1 MYARLLYV
9 TISENMN
16 ICSYI
21 DIFGG
26 NTMNRKQ
33 KKQLKQIIFGA
44 ILFVICLIVSN
55 FTQFGTLSK
64 YIQAIPYVVT
74 YIILG
79 YDVLIKSVR
88 NIGNG
93 QIFDENFLMCI
104 AGIGAFCLGE
114 FHEGVAVMLFFKVGE
129 FFEKYA
135 VNKSRKSIS
144 SLMDIK
150 PEVATIEVD
159 GKLTQVDPESV
170 TIGDTIIV
178 SAGEKIP
185 IDGTIIDGS
194 CSVDTSA
201 ITGESVP
208 RDIKV
213 GDKAISG
220 FINLNGTIKVITEKA
235 FSDSTVSRIL
245 DLVENASSKKATAEK
260 FITKFAKYYTPIVVF
275 LAIAIAILVPLIT
288 GQEFSKWIYRALTF
302 LVISCPCALVISVP
316 LGFFGGIGGASDN
329 GILVKGS
336 NCLENLAKVDTIAF
350 DKTGTLT
357 EGVFKVTKV
366 CPIDGISKEQILEV
380 TAYAESFSNHPV
392 SNSLKIA
399 YGKEVLIDRVSNA
412 KEIAGK
418 GVSAMVDD
426 STVYVG
432 NAQLMKSIGVECSN
446 PNDVG
451 TIVHVATDSKYV
463 GYIVVSDVVKPKA
476 KDTMQRLKALGIEKT
491 IMLTGDLNPVAK
503 EISKQVGVDEY
514 YAELMPQDKAKIVED
529 YKAKGKTILFAGDG
543 INDAPVL
550 ALSDVSV
557 AMGGLGSDSAIEIS
571 DIVIMNDDISK
582 VADSINIARRTLK
595 IVKQNIVF
603 AISVKIIVLIL
614 GAIGVAHM
622 GLAIFADVGVSV
634 IAILNAMRTLRF
646 KS

>member
-1 MYARLLYV
+1 MF
-9 TISENMN
+9 T
-16 ICSYI
+16 CKTK
-21 DIFGG
+21 GG
-26 NTMNRKQ
+26 NLMNKKQ
-33 KKQLKQIIFGA
+33 KKQLKQIIIGA
-44 ILFVICLIVSN
+44 ILFVICLIVSK
-55 FTQFGTLSK
+55 FTPFENLPK
-64 YIQAIPYVVT
+64 YIQVIPYVVT
-74 YIILG
+74 YLVLG
-79 YDVLIKSVR
+79 LDVLKKSIK

-93 QIFDENFLMCI
+93 QVFDENFLMCI
-104 AGIGAFCLGE
+104 AGVGAFCLGE
-114 FHEGVAVMLFFKVGE
+114 FSEGVAVMLFFKVGE

-150 PEVATIEVD
+150 PDIATIEVD

-170 TIGDTIIV
+170 SIGDTIIV

-185 IDGTIIDGS
+185 IDGTIMEGS

-220 FINLNGTIKVITEKA
+220 FINLNGTIKIQTEKA

-245 DLVENASSKKATAEK
+245 DLVENASSKKAEAEK
-260 FITKFAKYYTPIVVF
+260 FITKFAKYYTPIVVC
-275 LAIAIAILVPLIT
+275 LAVVIAILVPLIT
-288 GQEFSKWIYRALTF
+288 GQAFSKWVYRALTF

-336 NCLENLAKVDTIAF
+336 NCLENLSKVNTIAF

-357 EGVFKVTKV
+357 EGVFKVTEV
-366 CPIDGISKEQILEV
+366 HSVGSLSEDELLEV

-392 SNSLKIA
+392 SNSLKDA
-399 YGKEVLIDRVSNA
+399 FGKEISIERVCNA

-418 GVSAMVDD
+418 GVSADVDGK
-426 STVYVG
+426 TIYVG
-432 NAQLMKSIGVECSN
+432 NTKLMQSIGIKCDT
-446 PNDVG
+446 PNAVG
-451 TIVHVATDSKYV
+451 TIVHVATKDNYL

-476 KDTMQRLKALGIEKT
+476 KDTMQKLKSLGIEKT
-491 IMLTGDLNPVAK
+491 IMLTGDLEPVAK
-503 EISKQVGVDEY
+503 EISKQVGVDEFH
-514 YAELMPQDKAKIVED
+514 AELMPQDKAQIVED
-529 YKAKGKTILFAGDG
+529 YKKKGKTILFAGDG

-582 VADSINIARRTLK
+582 IADSIKIARRTLS

-603 AISVKIIVLIL
+603 AISVKVLVLIL
-614 GAIGVAHM
+614 GALGIAHM

-634 IAILNAMRTLRF
+634 IAILNAMRTLKF

>member
-1 MYARLLYV
+1 
-9 TISENMN
+9 MN
-16 ICSYI
+16 K
-21 DIFGG
+21 
-26 NTMNRKQ
+26 KQ
-33 KKQLKQIIFGA
+33 KKQLKQIIIGA
-44 ILFVICLIVSN
+44 ILFVICLIVSK
-55 FTQFGTLSK
+55 FTPFENLPK
-64 YIQAIPYVVT
+64 YIQVIPYVVT
-74 YIILG
+74 YLVLG
-79 YDVLIKSVR
+79 LDVLKKSIK

-93 QIFDENFLMCI
+93 QVFDENFLMCI
-104 AGIGAFCLGE
+104 AGVGAFCLGE
-114 FHEGVAVMLFFKVGE
+114 FSEGGAVMLFFKVGE

-150 PEVATIEVD
+150 PDIATIEVD

-170 TIGDTIIV
+170 SIGDTIIV

-185 IDGTIIDGS
+185 IDGTIMEGS

-220 FINLNGTIKVITEKA
+220 FINLNGTIKIQTEKA

-245 DLVENASSKKATAEK
+245 DLVENASSKKAEAEK
-260 FITKFAKYYTPIVVF
+260 FITKFAKYYTPIVVC
-275 LAIAIAILVPLIT
+275 LAVVIAILVPLIT
-288 GQEFSKWIYRALTF
+288 GQAFSKWVYRALTF

-336 NCLENLAKVDTIAF
+336 NCLENLAKVNTIAF

-357 EGVFKVTKV
+357 EGVFKVTEV
-366 CPIDGISKEQILEV
+366 HSVGSLSEDELLEV

-392 SNSLKIA
+392 SNSLKDA
-399 YGKEVLIDRVSNA
+399 FGKEISIERVCNA

-418 GVSAMVDD
+418 GVSADVDGK
-426 STVYVG
+426 TIYVG
-432 NAQLMKSIGVECSN
+432 NTKLMQSIGIKCDT
-446 PNDVG
+446 PNAVG
-451 TIVHVATDSKYV
+451 TIVHVATKDNYL

-476 KDTMQRLKALGIEKT
+476 KDTMQKLKSLGIEKT
-491 IMLTGDLNPVAK
+491 IMLTGDLEPVAK
-503 EISKQVGVDEY
+503 EISKQVGVDEFH
-514 YAELMPQDKAKIVED
+514 AELMPQDKAQIVED
-529 YKAKGKTILFAGDG
+529 YKKKGKTILFAGDG

-582 VADSINIARRTLK
+582 IADSIKIARRTLS

-603 AISVKIIVLIL
+603 AISVKVLVLIL
-614 GAIGVAHM
+614 GAIGIAHM

-634 IAILNAMRTLRF
+634 IAILNAMRTLKF

>member
-1 MYARLLYV
+1 MF
-9 TISENMN
+9 MHK
-16 ICSYI
+16 YI
-21 DIFGG
+21 GG
-26 NTMNRKQ
+26 NLMNRKQ
-33 KKQLKQIIFGA
+33 KKQLKQIIIGA

-55 FTQFGTLSK
+55 FTPFGSLPK
-64 YIQAIPYVVT
+64 YIQAIPYIIT
-74 YIILG
+74 YLVLG

-93 QIFDENFLMCI
+93 QVFDENFLMCI

-150 PEVATIEVD
+150 PEVATIELD
-159 GKLTQVDPESV
+159 GKLTQVDPETV
-170 TIGDTIIV
+170 PVGDIIIV
-178 SAGEKIP
+178 SAGEKIA
-185 IDGTIIDGS
+185 IDGTIIEGS
-194 CSVDTSA
+194 SSVDTSA

-208 RDIKV
+208 RDVKV

-220 FINLNGTIKVITEKA
+220 FINLNGTIKIKTEKA

-245 DLVENASSKKATAEK
+245 DLVENASSKKAEAEK
-260 FITKFAKYYTPIVVF
+260 FITRFAKYYTPIVVCLA
-275 LAIAIAILVPLIT
+275 LAIAIFMPLLT

-329 GILVKGS
+329 GILIKGS

-357 EGVFKVTKV
+357 EGVFKVTEIQ
-366 CPIDGISKEQILEV
+366 PIGDISKDKLLEI

-392 SNSLKIA
+392 SNSLKDA
-399 YGKEVLIDRVSNA
+399 YGKEISIERVSNA

-418 GVSAMVDD
+418 GVSVEVDG
-426 STVYVG
+426 STIYVG
-432 NAQLMKSIGVECSN
+432 NALLMKSIDIECN
-446 PNDVG
+446 TPKTVG
-451 TIVHVATDSKYV
+451 TIVHVANNSEYL

-476 KDTMQRLKALGIEKT
+476 KDTMQKLKSLGVEKT
-491 IMLTGDLNPVAK
+491 VMLTGDLKLVAE
-503 EISKQVGVDEY
+503 EISKEVGVDEFH
-514 YAELMPQDKAKIVED
+514 AELMPQDKAKIVES
-529 YKAKGKTILFAGDG
+529 YKNQGKTILFAGDG

-582 VADSINIARRTLK
+582 VADSIKIAKRTLS

-614 GAIGVAHM
+614 GAVGIAHM

-634 IAILNAMRTLRF
+634 IAILNAMRTLKF

>member
-1 MYARLLYV
+1 MFMCK
-9 TISENMN
+9 TK
-16 ICSYI
+16 
-21 DIFGG
+21 GG
-26 NTMNRKQ
+26 NLMNKKQ
-33 KKQLKQIIFGA
+33 KKQLKQIIIGA
-44 ILFVICLIVSN
+44 ILFVICLIVSK
-55 FTQFGTLSK
+55 FTPFENLPK
-64 YIQAIPYVVT
+64 YIQVIPYVVT
-74 YIILG
+74 YLVLG
-79 YDVLIKSVR
+79 LDVLKKSIK

-93 QIFDENFLMCI
+93 QVFDENFLMCI
-104 AGIGAFCLGE
+104 AGVGAFYLGE
-114 FHEGVAVMLFFKVGE
+114 FSEGVAVMLFFKVGE

-150 PEVATIEVD
+150 PDIATIEVD

-170 TIGDTIIV
+170 SIGDTIIV

-185 IDGTIIDGS
+185 IDGTIMEGS

-220 FINLNGTIKVITEKA
+220 FINLNGTIKIQTEKA

-245 DLVENASSKKATAEK
+245 DLVENASSKKAEAEK
-260 FITKFAKYYTPIVVF
+260 FITKFAKYYTPIVVC
-275 LAIAIAILVPLIT
+275 LAVVIAILVPLIT
-288 GQEFSKWIYRALTF
+288 GQAFSKWVYRALTF

-336 NCLENLAKVDTIAF
+336 NCLENLSKVNTIAF

-357 EGVFKVTKV
+357 EGVFKVTEV
-366 CPIDGISKEQILEV
+366 HSVGSLSEDELLEV

-392 SNSLKIA
+392 SNSLKDA
-399 YGKEVLIDRVSNA
+399 FGKEISIERVCKA

-418 GVSAMVDD
+418 GVSADVDGK
-426 STVYVG
+426 TIYVG
-432 NAQLMKSIGVECSN
+432 NTKLMQSIGIKCDT
-446 PNDVG
+446 PNAVG
-451 TIVHVATDSKYV
+451 TIVHVATKDNYL

-476 KDTMQRLKALGIEKT
+476 KDTMQKLKSLGIEKT
-491 IMLTGDLNPVAK
+491 IMLTGDLEPVAK
-503 EISKQVGVDEY
+503 EISKQVGVDEFH
-514 YAELMPQDKAKIVED
+514 AELMPQDKAQIVED
-529 YKAKGKTILFAGDG
+529 YKKKGKTILFAGDG

-582 VADSINIARRTLK
+582 IADSIKIARRTLS

-603 AISVKIIVLIL
+603 AISVKVLVLIL
-614 GAIGVAHM
+614 GALGIAHM

-634 IAILNAMRTLRF
+634 IAILNAMRTLKF

>member
-1 MYARLLYV
+1 
-9 TISENMN
+9 MN
-16 ICSYI
+16 K
-21 DIFGG
+21 
-26 NTMNRKQ
+26 KQ
-33 KKQLKQIIFGA
+33 KKQLKQIIIGA
-44 ILFVICLIVSN
+44 ILFVICLIVSK
-55 FTQFGTLSK
+55 FTPFENLPK
-64 YIQAIPYVVT
+64 YIQVIPYVVT
-74 YIILG
+74 YLVLG
-79 YDVLIKSVR
+79 LDVLKKSIK

-93 QIFDENFLMCI
+93 QVFDENFLMCI
-104 AGIGAFCLGE
+104 AGVGAFCLGE
-114 FHEGVAVMLFFKVGE
+114 FNEGVAVMLFFKVGE

-150 PEVATIEVD
+150 PDIATIEVD

-170 TIGDTIIV
+170 SIGDTIIV

-185 IDGTIIDGS
+185 IDGTIMEGS

-220 FINLNGTIKVITEKA
+220 FINLNGTIKIQTEKA

-245 DLVENASSKKATAEK
+245 DLVENASSKKAEAEK
-260 FITKFAKYYTPIVVF
+260 FITKFAKYYTPIVVC
-275 LAIAIAILVPLIT
+275 LAVVIAILVPLIT
-288 GQEFSKWIYRALTF
+288 GQAFSKWVYRALTF

-336 NCLENLAKVDTIAF
+336 NCLENLSKVNTIAF

-357 EGVFKVTKV
+357 EGVFKVTEV
-366 CPIDGISKEQILEV
+366 HSVGSLSEDELLEV

-392 SNSLKIA
+392 SNSLKDA
-399 YGKEVLIDRVSNA
+399 FGKEISIERVCNA

-418 GVSAMVDD
+418 GVSADVDGK
-426 STVYVG
+426 TIYVG
-432 NAQLMKSIGVECSN
+432 NTKLMQSIGIKCDT
-446 PNDVG
+446 PNAVG
-451 TIVHVATDSKYV
+451 TIVHVATKDNYL

-476 KDTMQRLKALGIEKT
+476 KDTMQKLKSLGIEKT
-491 IMLTGDLNPVAK
+491 IMLTGDLEPVAK
-503 EISKQVGVDEY
+503 EISKQVGVDEFH
-514 YAELMPQDKAKIVED
+514 AELMPQDKAQIVED
-529 YKAKGKTILFAGDG
+529 YKKKGKTILFAGDG

-582 VADSINIARRTLK
+582 IADSIKIARRTLS

-603 AISVKIIVLIL
+603 AISVKVLVLIL
-614 GAIGVAHM
+614 GALGIAHM

-634 IAILNAMRTLRF
+634 IAILNAMRTLKF

>member
-1 MYARLLYV
+1 
-9 TISENMN
+9 MN
-16 ICSYI
+16 K
-21 DIFGG
+21 
-26 NTMNRKQ
+26 KQ
-33 KKQLKQIIFGA
+33 KKQLKQIIIGA
-44 ILFVICLIVSN
+44 ILFVICLIVSK
-55 FTQFGTLSK
+55 FTPFENLPK
-64 YIQAIPYVVT
+64 YIQVIPYVVT
-74 YIILG
+74 YLVLG
-79 YDVLIKSVR
+79 LDVLKKSIK

-93 QIFDENFLMCI
+93 QVFDENFLMCI
-104 AGIGAFCLGE
+104 AGVGAFCLGE
-114 FHEGVAVMLFFKVGE
+114 FNEGVAVMLFFKVGE

-150 PEVATIEVD
+150 PDIATIEVD

-170 TIGDTIIV
+170 SIGDTIIV

-185 IDGTIIDGS
+185 IDGTIMEGS

-220 FINLNGTIKVITEKA
+220 FINLNGTIKIQTEKA

-245 DLVENASSKKATAEK
+245 DLVENASSKKAEAEK
-260 FITKFAKYYTPIVVF
+260 FITKFAKYYTPIVVC
-275 LAIAIAILVPLIT
+275 LAVVIAILVPLIT
-288 GQEFSKWIYRALTF
+288 GQAFSKWVYRALTF

-336 NCLENLAKVDTIAF
+336 NCLENLSKVNTIAF

-357 EGVFKVTKV
+357 EGVFKVTEV
-366 CPIDGISKEQILEV
+366 HSVGSLSEDELLEV

-392 SNSLKIA
+392 SNSLKDA
-399 YGKEVLIDRVSNA
+399 FGKEISIERVCNA

-418 GVSAMVDD
+418 GVSADVDGK
-426 STVYVG
+426 TIYVG
-432 NAQLMKSIGVECSN
+432 NTKLMQSIGIKCDT
-446 PNDVG
+446 PNAVG
-451 TIVHVATDSKYV
+451 TIVHVATKDNYL

-476 KDTMQRLKALGIEKT
+476 KDTMQKLKSLGIEKT
-491 IMLTGDLNPVAK
+491 IMLTGDLEPVAK
-503 EISKQVGVDEY
+503 EISKQVGVDEFH
-514 YAELMPQDKAKIVED
+514 AELMPQDKAQIVED
-529 YKAKGKTILFAGDG
+529 YKKKGKTILFAGDG

-582 VADSINIARRTLK
+582 IADSIKIARRTLS

-603 AISVKIIVLIL
+603 AISVKVLVLIL
-614 GAIGVAHM
+614 GAIGIAHM

-634 IAILNAMRTLRF
+634 IAILNAMRTLKF

>member
-1 MYARLLYV
+1 
-9 TISENMN
+9 MN
-16 ICSYI
+16 K
-21 DIFGG
+21 
-26 NTMNRKQ
+26 KQ
-33 KKQLKQIIFGA
+33 KKQLKQIIIGA
-44 ILFVICLIVSN
+44 ILFVICLIVSK
-55 FTQFGTLSK
+55 FTPFENLPK
-64 YIQAIPYVVT
+64 YIQVIPYVVT
-74 YIILG
+74 YLVLG
-79 YDVLIKSVR
+79 LDVLKKSIK

-93 QIFDENFLMCI
+93 QVFDENFLMCI
-104 AGIGAFCLGE
+104 AGVGAFCLGE
-114 FHEGVAVMLFFKVGE
+114 FNEGVAVMLFFKVGE

-150 PEVATIEVD
+150 PDIATIEVD

-170 TIGDTIIV
+170 SIGDTIIV

-185 IDGTIIDGS
+185 IDGTIMEGS

-220 FINLNGTIKVITEKA
+220 FINLNGTIKIQTEKA

-245 DLVENASSKKATAEK
+245 DLVENASSKKAEAEK
-260 FITKFAKYYTPIVVF
+260 FITKFAKYYTPIVVC
-275 LAIAIAILVPLIT
+275 LAVVIAILVPLIT
-288 GQEFSKWIYRALTF
+288 GQAFSKWVYRALTF

-336 NCLENLAKVDTIAF
+336 NCLENLSKVNTIAF

-357 EGVFKVTKV
+357 EGVFKVTEV
-366 CPIDGISKEQILEV
+366 HSVGSLSEDELLEV

-392 SNSLKIA
+392 SNSLKDA
-399 YGKEVLIDRVSNA
+399 FGKEISIERVYNA

-418 GVSAMVDD
+418 GVSADVDGK
-426 STVYVG
+426 TIYVG
-432 NAQLMKSIGVECSN
+432 NTKLMQSIGIKCDT
-446 PNDVG
+446 PNAVG
-451 TIVHVATDSKYV
+451 TIVHVATKDNYL

-476 KDTMQRLKALGIEKT
+476 KDTMQKLKSLGIEKT
-491 IMLTGDLNPVAK
+491 IMLTGDLEPVAK
-503 EISKQVGVDEY
+503 EISKQVGVDEFH
-514 YAELMPQDKAKIVED
+514 AELMPQDKAQIVED
-529 YKAKGKTILFAGDG
+529 YKKKGKTILFAGDG

-582 VADSINIARRTLK
+582 IADSIKIARRTLS

-603 AISVKIIVLIL
+603 AISVKVLVLIL
-614 GAIGVAHM
+614 GAIGIAHM

-634 IAILNAMRTLRF
+634 IAILNAMRTLKF

>member
-1 MYARLLYV
+1 MCK
-9 TISENMN
+9 TK
-16 ICSYI
+16 
-21 DIFGG
+21 GG
-26 NTMNRKQ
+26 NLMNKKQ
-33 KKQLKQIIFGA
+33 KKQLKQIIIGA
-44 ILFVICLIVSN
+44 ILFVICLIVSK
-55 FTQFGTLSK
+55 FTPFENLPK
-64 YIQAIPYVVT
+64 YIQVIPYVVT
-74 YIILG
+74 YLVLG
-79 YDVLIKSVR
+79 LDVLKKSIK

-93 QIFDENFLMCI
+93 QVFDENFLMCI
-104 AGIGAFCLGE
+104 AGVGAFCLGE
-114 FHEGVAVMLFFKVGE
+114 FNEGVAVMLFFKVGE

-150 PEVATIEVD
+150 PDIATIEVD

-170 TIGDTIIV
+170 SIGDTIIV

-185 IDGTIIDGS
+185 IDGTIMEGS

-220 FINLNGTIKVITEKA
+220 FINLNGTIKIQTEKA

-245 DLVENASSKKATAEK
+245 DLVENASSKKAEAEK
-260 FITKFAKYYTPIVVF
+260 FITKFAKYYTPIVVC
-275 LAIAIAILVPLIT
+275 LAVVIAILVPLIT
-288 GQEFSKWIYRALTF
+288 GQAFSKWVYRALTF

-336 NCLENLAKVDTIAF
+336 NCLENLSKVNTIAF

-357 EGVFKVTKV
+357 EGVFKVTEV
-366 CPIDGISKEQILEV
+366 HSVGSLSEDELLEV

-392 SNSLKIA
+392 SNSLKDA
-399 YGKEVLIDRVSNA
+399 FGKEISIERVCNA

-418 GVSAMVDD
+418 GVSADVDGK
-426 STVYVG
+426 TIYVG
-432 NAQLMKSIGVECSN
+432 NTKLMQSIGIKCDT
-446 PNDVG
+446 PNAVG
-451 TIVHVATDSKYV
+451 TIVHVATKDNYL

-476 KDTMQRLKALGIEKT
+476 KDTMQKLKSLGIEKT
-491 IMLTGDLNPVAK
+491 IMLTGDLEPVAK
-503 EISKQVGVDEY
+503 EISKQVGVDEFH
-514 YAELMPQDKAKIVED
+514 AELMPQDKAQIVED
-529 YKAKGKTILFAGDG
+529 YKKKGKTILFAGDG

-582 VADSINIARRTLK
+582 IADSIKIARRTLS

-603 AISVKIIVLIL
+603 AISVKVLVLIL
-614 GAIGVAHM
+614 GAIGIAHM

-634 IAILNAMRTLRF
+634 IAILNAMRTLKF